1 MTIPAPTDPSALLTG
16 PPRETLAQCWTRLAA
31 GRPSWT
37 LDVLDVVEPHVV
49 GRPADGR
56 DVVRYRDLPWTA
68 AAQLLTRLPPERL
81 ADRQNA
87 APSLGSVLV
96 AAVGH
101 PREVEVHGYL
111 VPPSREDERITA
123 EGIVVYDHPELDE
136 FTLLEPEEDHDT
148 GCECAAFWVSVQA
161 SFGLDD
167 ARGAPQ
173 VVRRRTCRRTGRAGW
188 YLWWT

>member
-1 MTIPAPTDPSALLTG
+1 MTTPAPPAHPATS
-16 PPRETLAQCWTRLAA
+16 PRETLADCWTRLAQ

-37 LDVLDVVEPHVV
+37 LDLLDVVEPYVL

-56 DVVRYRDLPWTA
+56 DVVRYRGLPWTA
-68 AAQLLTRLPPERL
+68 AAQLLQRVPPARL

-87 APSLGSVLV
+87 APSLASVLV

-101 PREVEVHGYL
+101 PHEVEVHGYL

-123 EGIVVYDHPELDE
+123 EGIVVHGHPELDE
-136 FTLLEPEEDHDT
+136 FTLLELEGGHDD
-148 GCECAAFWVSVQA
+148 GCECAAFWASVQA

-167 ARGAPQ
+167 ARGGPQ
-173 VVRRRTCRRTGRAGW
+173 VVRRRTCPRTGRPGW